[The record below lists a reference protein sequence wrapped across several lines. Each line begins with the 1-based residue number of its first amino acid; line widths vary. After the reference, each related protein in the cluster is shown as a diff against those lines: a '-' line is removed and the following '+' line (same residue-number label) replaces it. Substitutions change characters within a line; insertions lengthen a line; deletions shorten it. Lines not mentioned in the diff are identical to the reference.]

1 MAAFER
7 GDIVLVSLDPTVG
20 HEQRGT
26 RPVLVLTPRAFN
38 ASGDVLVAPVTQ
50 GGTHSRMAGFAITL
64 SGSGC
69 KTQGVVELNKMR
81 MMDLSARKARK
92 IERAGQIIIDDA
104 LLRLATL
111 LE

>member
-1 MAAFER
+1 MTPL
-7 GDIVLVSLDPTVG
+7 LV
-20 HEQRGT
+20 HH
-26 RPVLVLTPRAFN
+26 
-38 ASGDVLVAPVTQ
+38 SG
-50 GGTHSRMAGFAITL
+50 
-64 SGSGC
+64 GC